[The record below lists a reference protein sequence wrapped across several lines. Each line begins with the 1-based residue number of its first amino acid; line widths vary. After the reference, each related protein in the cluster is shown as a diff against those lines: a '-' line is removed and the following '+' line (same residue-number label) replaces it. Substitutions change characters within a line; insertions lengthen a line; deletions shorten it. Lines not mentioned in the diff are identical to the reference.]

1 MVGFGNMVSIEQR
14 GVEGPPFGNLV
25 QPFQIET
32 LGVRG
37 RMVRLGAELDAL
49 LAPHTYPAP
58 VAGLLSETLALAAA
72 LASGLKFDGT
82 FILQTRSNGPVGLM
96 VADVTSG
103 GELRGYARFDR
114 PRVEEAA
121 GEAGGPVPR
130 LLGAGHMA
138 FTVDQGP
145 DTERY
150 QGITEI
156 VGATLTD
163 CAQNYFL
170 RSEQLDTAVSVAADP
185 AAADAPGGTRASA
198 FVIQRLPERTPDEAP
213 ADGAPEAE
221 EPWRR
226 AVILM
231 SSLTQGEMLDAA
243 LSPSDVLY
251 RLYHREGVRVFRPR
265 PLRRGCRC
273 SRDRVS
279 ATLRAF
285 PRSEIEAMKVD
296 GRVVTTCEFCK
307 AEYVFDGADLD
318 GLYAS

>member
-1 MVGFGNMVSIEQR
+1 MVGFGNMVSAEQR

-121 GEAGGPVPR
+121 GEAGGPFPSCS
-130 LLGAGHMA
+130 A
-138 FTVDQGP
+138 P
-145 DTERY
+145 DTWPLPLIR
-150 QGITEI
+150 GPI
-156 VGATLTD
+156 
-163 CAQNYFL
+163 
-170 RSEQLDTAVSVAADP
+170 RSA
-185 AAADAPGGTRASA
+185 
-198 FVIQRLPERTPDEAP
+198 I
-213 ADGAPEAE
+213 
-221 EPWRR
+221 
-226 AVILM
+226 
-231 SSLTQGEMLDAA
+231 
-243 LSPSDVLY
+243 
-251 RLYHREGVRVFRPR
+251 
-265 PLRRGCRC
+265 RG
-273 SRDRVS
+273 S
-279 ATLRAF
+279 
-285 PRSEIEAMKVD
+285 PRSSA
-296 GRVVTTCEFCK
+296 RR
-307 AEYVFDGADLD
+307 
-318 GLYAS
+318 

>member
-1 MVGFGNMVSIEQR
+1 MGGFRNMVSAEHR

-72 LASGLKFDGT
+72 LADGLKFDGT
-82 FILQTRSNGPVGLM
+82 FILQTQSNGPVGLM
-96 VADVTSG
+96 VADVTSDG
-103 GELRGYARFDR
+103 ALRGYARFDR

-121 GEAGGPVPR
+121 AEPGGPVPK
-130 LLGAGHMA
+130 LLGVGHMA

-156 VGATLTD
+156 VGATMTD
-163 CAQNYFL
+163 CAQNYFY
-170 RSEQLDTAVSVAADP
+170 RSEQLETAVSVAAD
-185 AAADAPGGTRASA
+185 AAATNAPGGTRASA
-198 FVIQRLPERTPDEAP
+198 FVIQRLPEQAP
-213 ADGAPEAE
+213 GDGRANGEPEAD

-231 SSLTQGEMLDAA
+231 SNLTPGEMLDAA

-251 RLYHREGVRVFRPR
+251 RLYHREGVRVFQPR
-265 PLRRGCRC
+265 ALRRGCRC

-279 ATLRAF
+279 VTLWAF

-307 AEYVFDGADLD
+307 AKYVFDGADLD
-318 GLYAS
+318 ALYAS

>member
-1 MVGFGNMVSIEQR
+1 MAGFSNMVSAERR
-14 GVEGPPFGNLV
+14 GAEGPPFGNLV
-25 QPFQIET
+25 QPFQIEA

-49 LAPHTYPAP
+49 FAPHTYPTP

-72 LASGLKFDGT
+72 LADGLKFDGT

-121 GEAGGPVPR
+121 GESGALIPK

-163 CAQNYFL
+163 CAQNYFR

-185 AAADAPGGTRASA
+185 AATDAPGGTRASA
-198 FVIQRLPERTPDEAP
+198 FVIQRLPERTPDVSRPDDA
-213 ADGAPEAE
+213 AE

-279 ATLRAF
+279 ATLRSF
-285 PRSEIEAMKVD
+285 PRNEIEAMKVD
-296 GRVVTTCEFCK
+296 GCVVTTCEFCK
-307 AEYVFDGADLD
+307 TKFVFDGAELNV
-318 GLYAS
+318 LYAS